1 MRRDVGEGG
10 REGKRG
16 RAGLTGSKQSL
27 QKLITN
33 YAFGSRGQIVKPASA
48 AEVGTLDL

>member
-1 MRRDVGEGG
+1 MWG
-10 REGKRG
+10 REERRERKRG

-33 YAFGSRGQIVKPASA
+33 YAFGTRGQILKPASA
-48 AEVGTLDL
+48 AEVGTLGL